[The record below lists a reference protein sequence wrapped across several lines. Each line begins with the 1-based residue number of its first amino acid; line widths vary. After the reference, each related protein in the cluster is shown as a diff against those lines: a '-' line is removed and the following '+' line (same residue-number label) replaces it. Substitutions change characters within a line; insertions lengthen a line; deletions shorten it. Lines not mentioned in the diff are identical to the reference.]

1 MPSEDSKPAVKRV
14 KDEEEEED
22 EDDKRSLGSILK
34 EKNSRRAPI
43 GDNQGAKVKKEEPSN
58 GGGNPSKEKE
68 KPPRVG
74 GSAAGARGAK
84 VKKEVKDED
93 VDDDDDVP
101 IVKKASAAKNDKAK
115 VKKEVK
121 GEDEDDDDD
130 DVPISKKAPSAK
142 KDKNKKKVKEEP
154 KRKMVKQTV
163 ENGKK
168 REKKVYDLPGQKR
181 DPPEQRD
188 PLRIFYETL
197 YKQVPNSEMAQFWM
211 MESGLL
217 PKEEAKKVFEKKQKR
232 SQAQRLGSPVKS
244 VASVKRSSQTTA
256 TVKNNLPSS
265 PLSLNK
271 KTTNAKVL
279 TKLVKN
285 RKDEDRSFDNDS
297 DDDFVLSSRVS
308 KRQKAA

>member
-1 MPSEDSKPAVKRV
+1 
-14 KDEEEEED
+14 
-22 EDDKRSLGSILK
+22 
-34 EKNSRRAPI
+34 
-43 GDNQGAKVKKEEPSN
+43 
-58 GGGNPSKEKE
+58 
-68 KPPRVG
+68 
-74 GSAAGARGAK
+74 
-84 VKKEVKDED
+84 
-93 VDDDDDVP
+93 
-101 IVKKASAAKNDKAK
+101 
-115 VKKEVK
+115 
-121 GEDEDDDDD
+121 
-130 DVPISKKAPSAK
+130 
-142 KDKNKKKVKEEP
+142 
-154 KRKMVKQTV
+154 MVKQTV